1 MPPFSGCPLCGE
13 KAVEPYTADRLRTYW
28 ICSRCRLV
36 FVPEKHHVSPAREK
50 ARYDEHNNDPDDPGY
65 RKFLSRLADPL
76 CNKLP
81 PGASGLDFGCG
92 PGPAL
97 AAMLREQGFETAVY
111 DKFYA
116 ADCRVLEKTYD
127 FITATEVLEHLR
139 QPGKDLNR
147 LWQILRPGGIF
158 GIMTKLVKDKA
169 AFDNWHYKRDPTHVC
184 FFSVETLI
192 WLGDF
197 FRAQVEFINSD
208 TILFYKTK
216 AL

>member
-13 KAVEPYTADRLRTYW
+13 NAVEPYTADRLRTYW

-36 FVPEKHHVSPAREK
+36 FVPEKYHVSDAQEK

-76 CNKLP
+76 CQKLP
-81 PGASGLDFGCG
+81 SGASGLDFGCG

-116 ADCRVLEKTYD
+116 ADGRVLEKTYD
-127 FITATEVLEHLR
+127 FITATEVLEHLC

-169 AFDNWHYKRDPTHVC
+169 AFDNWHYKRDTTHVC
-184 FFSVETLI
+184 FFSAETLL

-197 FRAQVEFINSD
+197 LRAQVEFINSD
-208 TILFYKTK
+208 VVLLYK
-216 AL
+216 

>member
-13 KAVEPYTADRLRTYW
+13 KTVEPYTADRLRTYW
-28 ICSRCRLV
+28 ICSRCQLV
-36 FVPEKHHVSPAREK
+36 FVPEKHHVSDAQEK
-50 ARYDEHNNDPDDPGY
+50 TRYDEHNNDPDDPGY

-76 CNKLP
+76 YKKLP

-116 ADCRVLEKTYD
+116 ADDRVLEQTYD

-158 GIMTKLVKDKA
+158 GIMTKLVKDKT
-169 AFDNWHYKRDPTHVC
+169 AFDTWHYKRDPTHVC
-184 FFSVETLI
+184 FFSAATFLWLARTWQAPLEQIGSDVILI
-192 WLGDF
+192 
-197 FRAQVEFINSD
+197 RKSR
-208 TILFYKTK
+208 
-216 AL
+216 

>member
-1 MPPFSGCPLCGE
+1 MTFPAGCPLCGQTKTE
-13 KAVEPYTADRLRTYW
+13 KYTEDRFRKYRLCT
-28 ICSRCRLV
+28 RCHLV
-36 FVPEKHHVSPAREK
+36 FVPGKYHVSEAREK
-50 ARYDEHNNDPDDPGY
+50 ARYDEHNNDPNDPGY
-65 RKFLSRLADPL
+65 RKFLSRMAEPL
-76 CNKLP
+76 CKKLP
-81 PGASGLDFGCG
+81 FGASGLDFGCG

-97 AAMLREQGFETAVY
+97 AAMLREQGFDTAVY
-111 DKFYA
+111 DKFYTP
-116 ADCRVLEKTYD
+116 DGRVLEKTYD

-139 QPGKDLNR
+139 RPGKDIDR

-184 FFSVETLI
+184 FFSAETLL

-208 TILFYKTK
+208 VVLLYK
-216 AL
+216 